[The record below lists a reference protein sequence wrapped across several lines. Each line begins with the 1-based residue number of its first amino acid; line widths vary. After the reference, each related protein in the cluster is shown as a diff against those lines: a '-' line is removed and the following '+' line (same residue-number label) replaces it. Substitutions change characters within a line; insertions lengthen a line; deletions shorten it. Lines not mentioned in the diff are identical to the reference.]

1 MPNIP
6 PRTLLMINIKKY
18 KSVFELGRHLNII
31 DKNRR
36 ASVFTVPVIRPL
48 RKPFFSLRLPLL
60 KPNMQN
66 SRLMNI
72 KLIVDVT
79 L

>member
-1 MPNIP
+1 
-6 PRTLLMINIKKY
+6 MINIKKY

-36 ASVFTVPVIRPL
+36 ARMFTAPVIRPL

-72 KLIVDVT
+72 KFIVDVT